1 VGDTLQ
7 RFDNKYAA
15 TSSDKKNG
23 RWTKDEHFRFLQA
36 LKMYGKEWR
45 KVQQHVETRTSTQAR
60 SHAQKFFVKIEKK
73 KLSLSEFLDGLDLDN
88 LEKDMIMSDLEDD
101 DCDSPKNKRQLKK
114 HEKHFAGPKQAP
126 AKTPKAT
133 TKSLLPQSPPSLTSM
148 SGEQDDLESQGHNLD
163 IEEHQQD
170 QAKAHQKA
178 LEKGGLAKPAR
189 RGRAK
194 KSDAKSLGDTGQKPE
209 SGAGASE
216 VNAEDKDESSPVVGT
231 KRTHQF
237 KDCQSN
243 MHELQLVSE
252 EI

>member
-1 VGDTLQ
+1 
-7 RFDNKYAA
+7 
-15 TSSDKKNG
+15 
-23 RWTKDEHFRFLQA
+23 
-36 LKMYGKEWR
+36 MYGKEWR

-114 HEKHFAGPKQAP
+114 HEKHFAAAKQAP

-133 TKSLLPQSPPSLTSM
+133 TKSLLQQSPPSLTSM
-148 SGEQDDLESQGHNLD
+148 SVEQDDLESQGHNLD

-178 LEKGGLAKPAR
+178 MEKGGVVKPLR
-189 RGRAK
+189 RGRTK
-194 KSDAKSLGDTGQKPE
+194 KSDMKLLGDTLQKPE
-209 SGAGASE
+209 SVAGESDD
-216 VNAEDKDESSPVVGT
+216 NADDKEQQSGVVGI

-237 KDCQSN
+237 KDCHSN
-243 MHELQLVSE
+243 MQEL
-252 EI
+252 